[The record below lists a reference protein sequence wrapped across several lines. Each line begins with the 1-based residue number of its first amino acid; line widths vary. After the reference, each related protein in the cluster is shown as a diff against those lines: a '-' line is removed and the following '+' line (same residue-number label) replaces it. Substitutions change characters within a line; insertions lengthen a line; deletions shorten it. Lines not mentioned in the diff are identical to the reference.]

1 MNIWFTSNH
10 LCVPKTQGNESR
22 LRSQRCVCR
31 KSNPSIFVVQSAD
44 EWAAK
49 NTPRPLHGAR

>member
-22 LRSQRCVCR
+22 LTTQ
-31 KSNPSIFVVQSAD
+31 
-44 EWAAK
+44 WAEDFEQVF
-49 NTPRPLHGAR
+49 RIV